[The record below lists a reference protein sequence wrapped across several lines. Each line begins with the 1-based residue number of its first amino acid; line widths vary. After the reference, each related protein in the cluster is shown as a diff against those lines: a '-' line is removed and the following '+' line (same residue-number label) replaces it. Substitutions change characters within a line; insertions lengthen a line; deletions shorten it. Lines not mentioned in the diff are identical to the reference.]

1 MVKIL
6 FQEIFDYIEDNFM
19 LSKKKAV
26 KTLNSRLKNDLKL
39 LNEDDQLINKQLE
52 NGITERQMVYKQM

>member
-26 KTLNSRLKNDLKL
+26 KALYPRLKNDLKL